1 MPRLLRIRRL
11 RSLYGRRRVQLALL
25 LFVAA
30 MAALGAFNGLG
41 RIDAVIADRV
51 LGWSGRSAPQ
61 DIVIVGIDD
70 ASLAAIGRWPWS
82 RTVHARLLDALT
94 SAGPRAVGLDL
105 MFSEP
110 DPQGD
115 AALAAAMRRNGRVVL
130 PLRMAPLQSG
140 DAMVSLP
147 VPPLAAAAAGLG
159 HLHVELDGDGI
170 ARSLFLR
177 EGFGDVLWDHFA
189 LAMLQV
195 AGAAP
200 AATVAPAGAGNRGTP
215 GWWRREQLWLIP
227 YSGPPGHVRRVSYL
241 DVLEGRVPPASLHGA
256 IVLVGAT
263 APGLMDAYPTP
274 VSSQDAL
281 MPGVEI
287 SAQALAALR
296 EGHRLRAATPW
307 EAALLTA
314 AMLML
319 AAGALRFAPPR
330 VAACATLA
338 LLPLTVCAAWA
349 LQQAGLQWKPAA
361 ALLGLLLIYPL
372 WSWQRLQAAL
382 GYLEREFERTHQQL
396 PAGERKSQHARPG
409 DMLERRMAAL
419 SAAAAHVRALQR
431 QREEAL
437 HFLSHDLR
445 APLSA
450 TLALIEMQNGA
461 SAVAPLP
468 AIESH
473 TRRALALAEGFVQ
486 LARAESAQGY
496 RMELLDLRDPL
507 IEAVDACWPQAR
519 TTGVALTSQA
529 PEQDCLVS
537 GDRGMLTRA
546 LVNLIDN
553 ALKHG
558 SRPGTG
564 VQGRLLAAGTR
575 WRIEVADSGEPLQSE
590 AASELFARFRRGKG
604 EARGAGLG
612 LTFVQAVAQHHGGSA
627 GWRAETRGNVFFIE
641 LPCTPDIE
649 AGGTN
654 VNKR

>member
-1 MPRLLRIRRL
+1 MRRRLLVRRL
-11 RSLYGRRRVQLALL
+11 HRLYRRRRAPLALL
-25 LFVAA
+25 LFAAA

-41 RIDAVIADRV
+41 RIDALIADRL
-51 LGWSGRSAPQ
+51 LGWSRRSVPP

-70 ASLAAIGRWPWS
+70 ASLAAIGRWPWP
-82 RTVHARLLDALT
+82 RAVHARLLDALAD
-94 SAGPRAVGLDL
+94 AGPRAVGLDL
-105 MFSEP
+105 MFSES

-159 HLHVELDGDGI
+159 HLHVELDTDGI
-170 ARSLFLR
+170 ARSVFLR
-177 EGFGDVLWDHFA
+177 EGFGDVPWDHFA
-189 LAMLQV
+189 LALLRV
-195 AGAAP
+195 AGTAPSIADAP
-200 AATVAPAGAGNRGTP
+200 AAGAVPAAP
-215 GWWRREQLWLIP
+215 GWWRRDQRYLIP
-227 YSGPPGHVRRVSYL
+227 YAGPPGHVRRVSYL
-241 DVLEGRVPPASLHGA
+241 DVLEGRVPPASLRDA

-274 VSSQDAL
+274 VSGQDAL

-296 EGHRLRAATPW
+296 EGRRLRPASPW
-307 EAALLTA
+307 EAALLTLVA
-314 AMLML
+314 LVL
-319 AAGALRFAPPR
+319 AAAALRFAPPR
-330 VAACATLA
+330 VAVCAMLA
-338 LLPLTVCAAWA
+338 LLPLTACAAWA
-349 LQQAGLQWKPAA
+349 LQQAGVQWKPAA
-361 ALLGLLLIYPL
+361 ALLGLLLLYPL

-382 GYLEREFERTHQQL
+382 TYLEREFERTRRQL
-396 PAGERKSQHARPG
+396 PPDEREHHPAHDG
-409 DMLERRMAAL
+409 DTLDRRMAAL
-419 SAAAAHVRALQR
+419 SAAAAQVRALQR
-431 QREEAL
+431 QRQEAL

-450 TLALIEMQNGA
+450 TLALIEMQDGA
-461 SAVAPLP
+461 GHAPPLP
-468 AIESH
+468 AIEVH

-519 TTGVALTSQA
+519 AGGVALASQV
-529 PEQDCLVS
+529 PEHECLVA

-558 SRPGTG
+558 SRSGTG
-564 VQGRLLAAGTR
+564 VQGRLLVDGAG
-575 WRIEVADSGEPLQSE
+575 WRIEVADPGRTLQPE
-590 AASELFARFRRGKG
+590 AATELFMRFRRGRTD
-604 EARGAGLG
+604 ARGAGLG
-612 LTFVQAVAQHHGGSA
+612 LAFVQAVAQHHGGRA
-627 GWRAETRGNVFFIE
+627 GWRAETPGNVFFMA
-641 LPCTPDIE
+641 LP
-649 AGGTN
+649 AHGGP
-654 VNKR
+654 